1 LTRITNEELRLYFVT
16 SANRD
21 VAPLSSRKKKETS
34 ETMVKYLQEIHLR
47 LPVFGVETTLKIHG
61 KEFRVDFE
69 WHRPA

>member
-1 LTRITNEELRLYFVT
+1 
-16 SANRD
+16 
-21 VAPLSSRKKKETS
+21 
-34 ETMVKYLQEIHLR
+34 MVKYLQEIHLR